1 MGSNTFCSNIEIDI
15 YCTSFLRGINP
26 ILTRFFLPRS
36 YRQDFIAEILS
47 TRFFFPRFR
56 CRYFVDKILS
66 MRLCCRN
73 FVTDILTLR
82 FCTQY
87 ISGMCSIRYPGPMK
101 FSVLFSHSF
110 LPVLALESMEKT
122 WKISVDSQDMILNIG
137 LL

>member
-15 YCTSFLRGINP
+15 YCTFFCEA
-26 ILTRFFLPRS
+26 LTQFW
-36 YRQDFIAEILS
+36 QDFVAEILS
-47 TRFFFPRFR
+47 PRSYCRDIVDKVFFPRFR

-101 FSVLFSHSF
+101 FSVLFSRSF